1 MAPKFLLRSGML
13 VATSVGC
20 AAATA
25 LAAIGMA
32 HAADLPVK
40 GPVYEAPALVESWAT
55 ALRLQSHMAMFG
67 LAYTFD

>member
-1 MAPKFLLRSGML
+1 MARKFLLRRGML

-20 AAATA
+20 AATA
-25 LAAIGMA
+25 LAVGMA

-40 GPVYEAPALVESWAT
+40 APVYKTPALVESWAT

-67 LAYTFD
+67 LAYKFN